1 MNYFAHALPF
11 LDEPYFAAGTGVPDW
26 LSVVDRRVRVRRK
39 HAEPL
44 AAEADEV
51 TAAVARG
58 VVQHLGDDARFHEGR
73 GFVELS
79 LGLTA
84 RFREV
89 LGEPSG
95 YRPPFLGHVLVEVLL
110 DASLIA
116 EEPARLEAY
125 YRVLDGVDGARIE
138 GAVNRMAARPT
149 ARLAEMISRFC
160 QARILW
166 DYLEDA
172 KLLGRLNQVMRRV
185 GFAQLP
191 ETFCEVLPEA
201 RRQVADRK
209 AELLAGIPVAVR
221 DAG

>member
-11 LDEPYFAAGTGVPDW
+11 LDDPYFAAGTGVPDW
-26 LSVVDRRVRVRRK
+26 LTVVDRGVRIRRK

-44 AAEADEV
+44 ADDADPL

-58 VVQHLGDDARFHEGR
+58 VIQHIADDARFHQSRAFSE
-73 GFVELS
+73 VS

-116 EEPARLEAY
+116 DHPTRLEEY
-125 YRVLDGVDGARIE
+125 YR
-138 GAVNRMAARPT
+138 
-149 ARLAEMISRFC
+149 S
-160 QARILW
+160 
-166 DYLEDA
+166 
-172 KLLGRLNQVMRRV
+172 
-185 GFAQLP
+185 
-191 ETFCEVLPEA
+191 
-201 RRQVADRK
+201 RRQD
-209 AELLAGIPVAVR
+209 G
-221 DAG
+221 GQG

>member
-11 LDEPYFAAGTGVPDW
+11 LDEPYFAAGTAVPDW

-44 AAEADEV
+44 AADADEV

-58 VVQHLGDDARFHEGR
+58 VIQHLGDDARFHEGR
-73 GFVELS
+73 CFVELS

-89 LGEPSG
+89 LEEPSG
-95 YRPPFLGHVLVEVLL
+95 YRPSFLGHLVVELLL
-110 DASLIA
+110 DAALVGD
-116 EEPARLEAY
+116 EPARLEAY
-125 YRVLDGVDGARIE
+125 YRVLDAVEPQRVE
-138 GAVNRMAARPT
+138 QAVNRMAPRPT

-172 KLLGRLNQVMRRV
+172 KLLPRLNQVMRRV
-185 GFAQLP
+185 GFEPLP
-191 ETFCEVLPEA
+191 DDFRRVLPEA
-201 RRQVADRK
+201 RELVAGRR